1 MPKERDVEER
11 AWHPLG
17 GCTGIAG
24 ECIGGPV
31 RSLGPGAGVLHLED
45 EKADWGLLSSS
56 CSLLG
61 HGMSGWR

>member
-11 AWHPLG
+11 AWRPLG

-31 RSLGPGAGVLHLED
+31 RSLGPGAGVLHPED
-45 EKADWGLLSSS
+45 EKAN
-56 CSLLG
+56 
-61 HGMSGWR
+61 